1 MTELEHSFTRQILA
15 KFGEIGAPG
24 PTYFVRD
31 DFFQILLRSKYYDQ
45 NNQLLNFLW
54 YLKNILLSQD
64 VGNLG
69 ASLNDLSCH
78 EKPSHEVMI
87 EKYWV
92 LSWLRPWIEALFSKK

>member
-15 KFGEIGAPG
+15 KFGETGAPE

-31 DFFQILLRSKYYDQ
+31 DFFQILLRSKYNDQ
-45 NNQLLNFLW
+45 NNQLLQFLW
-54 YLKNILLSQD
+54 FFKKNILFSQD

-69 ASLNDLSCH
+69 ASLADLSCH

-87 EKYWV
+87 EKYW
-92 LSWLRPWIEALFSKK
+92 FSS